1 MAAFPEN
8 QDDVAGWK
16 EPAVES
22 GLKRGLFG
30 YSRKSVQAVVN
41 DRDVSIV
48 KASREAQEARD
59 ELATTS
65 AELGDRR
72 IEVADLRARNRDL
85 ESKLEDAAE
94 GSRAVTRPGSTTRPE
109 GMTDALQAA
118 ELALTRLTDE
128 ARRNAMRQLGEI
140 EQVRDSLRAEIDRL
154 TEWRTRMGPLAES
167 VPDSIEDARE
177 EMSAVWGRLRGAL
190 APTKGA
196 LDALAA
202 RLSEL
207 AEVPEAPSRDEL
219 PGGEVVSLGEAA
231 GEIERETTDAE
242 IGLSAPSD
250 RQPRSSPG

>member
-1 MAAFPEN
+1 
-8 QDDVAGWK
+8 
-16 EPAVES
+16 VES
-22 GLKRGLFG
+22 RLKRGLFG

-41 DRDVSIV
+41 DRDISIV
-48 KASREAQEARD
+48 EAAREAQEAKD

-72 IEVADLRARNRDL
+72 IVVADLQARNRDL

-94 GSRAVTRPGSTTRPE
+94 RSRAVERSGSTTTPE

-118 ELALTRLTDE
+118 ELALARLTDQ
-128 ARRNAMRQLGEI
+128 ARRNAERQLGEI
-140 EQVRDSLRAEIDRL
+140 EQIRDSLRTEIDRL

-167 VPDSIEDARE
+167 VPDSIEEARE
-177 EMSAVWGRLRGAL
+177 EISSVWERLREAL

-207 AEVPEAPSRDEL
+207 AEVPEAPSRVEL
-219 PGGEVVSLGEAA
+219 SGGEVVSLGEAA
-231 GEIERETTDAE
+231 EEGEGETSDAGL
-242 IGLSAPSD
+242 GLSAPPD
-250 RQPRSSPG
+250 RPAPSSPG